1 LLLCVRFPG
10 GEAGLITVTKRTDK
24 EDQPV
29 KNVRKLEDTMR
40 IALKP
45 HTYEKALWIAVFG
58 FVIPIVVGVLFRFYL
73 LLEAQPVSA
82 AR

>member
-1 LLLCVRFPG
+1 
-10 GEAGLITVTKRTDK
+10 VTKRTDK

-29 KNVRKLEDTMR
+29 KTAWKLEDTMR

-45 HTYEKALWIAVFG
+45 HTHEKAVLIAVFG

-73 LLEAQPVSA
+73 LLEGQPVTA
-82 AR
+82 VR